1 MDVSMN
7 GVAWSLRSESV
18 RNYKR
23 DITATAAP
31 ESAYSSST
39 CAKKATS
46 CQWMTTVVKSSQ
58 QLRLA
63 ARNFRT
69 VRFPG
74 TSNELQAFLALRRR

>member
-18 RNYKR
+18 QNNKR
-23 DITATAAP
+23 DVTATAAP

-58 QLRLA
+58 QLKAGRKK
-63 ARNFRT
+63 
-69 VRFPG
+69 
-74 TSNELQAFLALRRR
+74 TSEPLDSREQLMNCKHSLRSD